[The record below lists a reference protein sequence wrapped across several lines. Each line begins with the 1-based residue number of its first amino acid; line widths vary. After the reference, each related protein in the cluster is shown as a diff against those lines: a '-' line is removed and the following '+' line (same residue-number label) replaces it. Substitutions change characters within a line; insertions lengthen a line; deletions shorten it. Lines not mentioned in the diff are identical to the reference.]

1 MKNERRIVIKNE
13 RLKKIRNNLRQI
25 LIRAVWDEI
34 EILSNYADLYGPPL
48 DLPPEEE
55 VELYYLE
62 GTKHKLYSLLRRSI
76 CRCPLCTND
85 DRDMVYIDLH
95 DEWYCVE
102 CQDNDR
108 IWYPAHGSEES
119 RRQHDYINYY
129 YEHKE
134 KFEKKYLNKER
145 RFSKK

>member
-13 RLKKIRNNLRQI
+13 QLKKIRNNLRKI
-25 LIRAVWDEI
+25 LIKAVWDEI

-108 IWYPAHGSEES
+108 IWYPAHGSEEN

-134 KFEKKYLNKER
+134 KFEKKYLNKGKR
-145 RFSKK
+145 VSKK